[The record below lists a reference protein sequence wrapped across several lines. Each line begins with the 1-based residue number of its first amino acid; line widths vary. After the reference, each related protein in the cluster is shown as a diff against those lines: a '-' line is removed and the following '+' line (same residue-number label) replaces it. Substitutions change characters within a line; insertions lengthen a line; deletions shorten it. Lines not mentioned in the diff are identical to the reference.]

1 MTKSAKKYYLKT
13 FGCQSNMADSDRI
26 RWIAESSG
34 YQATLK
40 ENAADLI
47 IYNTCSVRQSAED
60 RIFGRNKIL
69 KRLKENNPR
78 LKTVLTGCMMHY
90 GASHLK
96 KRLPNI
102 DIFLPIT
109 DLARL
114 PAKIGAKTKIRPEEY
129 LSIPPKHEF
138 PFRAWVPISYG
149 CNNFCTFCIVPFA
162 RGREYSRPKNEIIK
176 EVEEAIKNGHKEI
189 WLLGQNVN
197 SYGIVEKTA
206 WEGKTRKNALPEIQK
221 GRVAFA
227 KLIREI
233 NAIPGKFWIRF
244 TSAHP
249 KDFSNDLISAMAE
262 CEKFP
267 KYINLPVQ
275 SGDNEVLKRMNR
287 NYTRED
293 FIKLVQKI
301 RTAISSIAISTD
313 TIVGFPGETKK
324 EFMNTA
330 SLYKKIKF
338 NMAFIAEY
346 STRSGTAASLA
357 FADTVPHAEKERRR
371 EYLNEILKKSAM
383 ELSQP
388 ILHQTIEL
396 LVDEYKNGRFFGK
409 SPQNKNVEIKGINS
423 NRKIKIGDFV
433 KIEITDVS
441 PWKWEGRLI

>member
-1 MTKSAKKYYLKT
+1 
-13 FGCQSNMADSDRI
+13 MADSDRI
-26 RWIAESSG
+26 RWIVESSG
-34 YQATLK
+34 YRPTLK
-40 ENAADLI
+40 EDAADLI

-69 KRLKENNPR
+69 KRLKENNPC

-90 GASHLK
+90 DANHLK
-96 KRLPNI
+96 KRLPHI

-138 PFRAWVPISYG
+138 PFRAWIPISYG

-176 EVEEAIKNGHKEI
+176 EVKDAIRSGHKEI

-197 SYGIVEKTA
+197 SYGIIEKTA
-206 WEGKTRKNALPEIQK
+206 WEGKTRKNALPKIQK
-221 GRVAFA
+221 GCVTFA

-233 NAIPGKFWIRF
+233 NALPGKFWIRF

-249 KDFSNDLISAMAE
+249 KDFSDDLIIAMTE
-262 CEKFP
+262 CKKFP

-275 SGDNEVLKRMNR
+275 SGDNAVLKKMNR

-293 FIKLVQKI
+293 FIKLVRKI
-301 RTAISSIAISTD
+301 RAVMPGIAISTD

-330 SLYKKIKF
+330 SLYKQIGF
-338 NMAFIAEY
+338 DMAFIAEY

-357 FADTVPHAEKERRR
+357 FADDVSHEEKERRR
-371 EYLNEILKKSAM
+371 KYLNEILKKSAM
-383 ELSQP
+383 QSGRP
-388 ILHQTIEL
+388 ILHQTMEL

-409 SPQNKNVEIKGINS
+409 SPQNKNVEIKDVNL
-423 NRKIKIGDFV
+423 NQKIKIGDFV
-433 KIEITDVS
+433 KIEITDIS